1 MRTTIPQSLLS
12 EALQQVARA
21 VPSHSPIPILY
32 GIHLRLHPG
41 GITLVASNSVMTIR
55 IDLSG
60 SDTRASTAS
69 VPDDGPSLVVPAR
82 YFTDIVRKLS
92 PAPVLLELE
101 DRKTLTVRSGDGLF
115 RLFGLDPL
123 LFPET
128 PRMDRAKWQLTL
140 SNELLKSMIRQ
151 VAFAVSS
158 SEARPILSG
167 VLCQYDGRG
176 LRLVATDSVRF
187 ASRTSPVDRPFG
199 ADDYEAVIPGK
210 SLSELGKML
219 DEQGETTIVADDAHI
234 LFRAAG
240 MSLYCSLIH
249 GAYPPID
256 RLVPS
261 SSIAEVTVDT
271 KSVLQA
277 IERVTLLSGEG
288 SVVQLRTNSQQAIEL
303 ISGTT
308 EIGDVREE
316 VRVESMLGQALTVSF
331 NGKYMTD
338 ILRAVSSA
346 SVTIRFSDRL
356 GPIVAAPAE
365 QDPSSLYLLTPI
377 RTAV

>member
-1 MRTTIPQSLLS
+1 MRAAVSQPLLS

-21 VPSHSPIPILY
+21 VPSHSAIPILY
-32 GIHLRLHPG
+32 GIHLRLHRD

-55 IDLSG
+55 TELCR
-60 SDTRASTAS
+60 SDTGVSTAPI
-69 VPDDGPSLVVPAR
+69 PDDGPSLVVPAR
-82 YFTDIVRKLS
+82 YFIDIVRKLT

-115 RLFGLDPL
+115 RLFGSDPF

-128 PRMDRAKWQLTL
+128 PRMDPAKWQLTL

-158 SEARPILSG
+158 SEARPLLSG
-167 VLCQYDGRG
+167 VLCRYDGRH

-187 ASRTSPVDRPFG
+187 ASRTSPVNQPFG
-199 ADDYEAVIPGK
+199 ADAYEAVIPGK
-210 SLSELGKML
+210 SLNELGKML

-234 LFRAAG
+234 RFQTAS

-256 RLVPS
+256 KLVPS

-288 SVVQLRTNSQQAIEL
+288 SVVRLRTNPQQAIEL

-316 VRVESMLGQALTVSF
+316 VRSESMLGQPVAVSF

-346 SVTIRFSDRL
+346 SVTFRFSDKL
-356 GPIVAAPAE
+356 GPIVAAPVG

-377 RTAV
+377 RTAL